1 LGKFVGGNGI
11 VRRLRFLEPMTVTVL
26 SSHRVVPPHGAA
38 GGRPGTT
45 GENAVERSDGQIEN
59 LNGNDV
65 AQLDVDD
72 VFVMKTP
79 GGGGYGE
86 VGKE

>member
-1 LGKFVGGNGI
+1 MVQQADGP
-11 VRRLRFLEPMTVTVL
+11 EPQVK
-26 SSHRVVPPHGAA
+26 
-38 GGRPGTT
+38 
-45 GENAVERSDGQIEN
+45 NAVERSDGQIEN